1 MKSPLDN
8 DLNKVYESF
17 NQNHNH
23 LREKLMASLPHSP
36 KHHKQ
41 AGRISHLLAFTGETI
56 MRNKITKLAAAAVI
70 IIAVILGINYIGG
83 SPDGTSVAW
92 ANITRRLNDV
102 DHVHFYE
109 VENHENSFPSIR
121 EGWYAHGQLRSRS
134 CGGYGS
140 YGGYQSFD
148 NGKTYKIFDRH
159 NNVTAIGKSDL
170 SKHKTFFEAIT
181 EGILS
186 LDFSQFNN
194 KTPEFVSSD
203 FLIYDFEPPTRESG
217 WIEKISVTVGRNSLM
232 PIQIKTYFKI
242 EKWYCVSHLLLFD
255 YEEPEKPLE
264 FFEPPTETKPPHGVG
279 RVILGGDPVEI
290 EVNNSPGIKKAI
302 VRLHEKFDGPA
313 KDLLIPYRERYE
325 ITGGPIYFMEMT
337 FIIDEGYRSITAKR
351 CPLWP
356 NQGVKAALGGDNWP
370 DGKHR
375 NVRYTPVLKATDK
388 DNEFILELSC
398 WLRTKYQF

>member
-1 MKSPLDN
+1 MKTPLDK
-8 DLNKVYESF
+8 DFNKVYESF

-23 LREKLMASLPHSP
+23 LRQELMTSLPENS
-36 KHHKQ
+36 KQ
-41 AGRISHLLAFTGETI
+41 YKRVDRISHLLAFTGEII
-56 MRNKITKLAAAAVI
+56 MNNRITKYAAAAVI
-70 IIAVILGINYIGG
+70 IIIVMLGINYISG
-83 SPDGTSVAW
+83 SPDGASVAW
-92 ANITRRLNDV
+92 ASVTRRLNDV

-109 VENHENSFPSIR
+109 VQNNENSFPSVR
-121 EGWYAHGQLRSRS
+121 EAWYAHGQLRRRS

-140 YGGYQSFD
+140 YGAYQSFD
-148 NGKTYKIFDRH
+148 NGKTYKVFDRH
-159 NNVTAIGKSDL
+159 NNVTVVAKSRLD
-170 SKHKTFFEAIT
+170 KHKSIFEALT

-186 LDFSQFNN
+186 FDFSDFSN
-194 KTPEFVSSD
+194 KKPTLVSSD
-203 FLIYDFEPPTRESG
+203 FLIYDFDPPDKSD

-232 PIQIKTYFKI
+232 PIQIKTYYKV
-242 EKWYCVSHLLLFD
+242 EKWYCVSDLLVFD

-264 FFEPPTETKPPHGVG
+264 FFEPPTETKPPHGIG
-279 RVILGGDPVEI
+279 QVILGGDPVEI

-313 KDLLIPYRERYE
+313 KDLLIPYRGRYE
-325 ITGGPIYFMEMT
+325 IVGSPVYFMEIT

-375 NVRYTPVLKATDK
+375 NIRYTPVLKPTDK
-388 DNEFILELSC
+388 ENEFILELSC